1 MFKLFPLV
9 IYTDG
14 ATEGYLKNGNINLDD
29 LVIIKLEMEKNLKIG
44 IIGAGIQGVCNA
56 LFLQKKGYQV
66 TLFDKDEPGNLS
78 ASYGNAG
85 HFSPYASIPLNRPDI
100 LTDVPAMLLSSSG
113 PLAVKWNYVPKMIPW
128 FLKFLKNCS
137 TKNMMHTAKYMH
149 QILDLALPAY
159 DELFDEIDL
168 SGLVENKG
176 IMYIWN
182 DQNLKS
188 RELEINIRNEIG
200 AEQQLLNQK
209 EIHDLEPNIK
219 KIYHAGVFYKKARH
233 ARNPKKILLKLLDL
247 FLKKDGKFLK
257 LNVQDI
263 TFDNEKPI
271 LKSDVQ
277 TFIFDRVVIA
287 CGAFSKKLTDKLDE
301 KIPLD
306 TERGYHVHFKG
317 CDHLVSRPVVF
328 TNRGFGMTP
337 MEQGL
342 RVVGTVE
349 FGGLENPLSKGRIKN
364 LVNNAKYMLDGL
376 PEHEDEWL
384 GFRPTLPDYLPV
396 IGPSKN
402 YKNVFYSFGHHH
414 LGWTLAAIS
423 GKIISN
429 MIANKNTNLNLE
441 PYSSKRF

>member
-1 MFKLFPLV
+1 
-9 IYTDG
+9 
-14 ATEGYLKNGNINLDD
+14 
-29 LVIIKLEMEKNLKIG
+29 MEKNLKVG

-100 LTDVPAMLLSSSG
+100 LIDVPAMLLSSSG
-113 PLAVKWNYVPKMIPW
+113 PLALKWNYVPKMIPW

-149 QILDLALPAY
+149 QILDIAIPAY

-188 RELEINIRNEIG
+188 RELEIKIRNEIG

-209 EIHDLEPNIK
+209 EVHDLEPNIK

-233 ARNPKKILLKLLDL
+233 ARNPKKILLKLFDL
-247 FLKKDGKFLK
+247 FLKKEGKFIK
-257 LNVQDI
+257 LNIQDI
-263 TFDNEKPI
+263 TFNDEKPI
-271 LKSDVQ
+271 LKSETQQFV
-277 TFIFDRVVIA
+277 FDKIVIA

-306 TERGYHVHFKG
+306 TERGYHIHFKG
-317 CDHLVSRPVVF
+317 CDHLISRPVVF
-328 TNRGFGMTP
+328 QNRGFGMTP

-364 LVNNAKYMLDGL
+364 LINNAKYLLDGL

-429 MIANKNTNLNLE
+429 MIADKKTNLNLE

>member
-1 MFKLFPLV
+1 
-9 IYTDG
+9 
-14 ATEGYLKNGNINLDD
+14 
-29 LVIIKLEMEKNLKIG
+29 MEKKLKIG

-56 LFLQKKGYQV
+56 LFLQKKGYEV

-113 PLAVKWNYVPKMIPW
+113 PLALKWNYVPKMIPW
-128 FLKFLKNCS
+128 FLKFLKNCT

-159 DELFDEIDL
+159 DELFDQVDL

-182 DQNLKS
+182 DKNLKS

-233 ARNPKKILLKLLDL
+233 AKNPKKILLKLFDL

-257 LNVQDI
+257 LNIKDI
-263 TFDNEKPI
+263 VFDNEKPT
-271 LKSDVQ
+271 LKSEAQ
-277 TFIFDRVVIA
+277 QFIFDKAVIA

-306 TERGYHVHFKG
+306 TERGYHIHFKG
-317 CDHLVSRPVVF
+317 CEHLISRPVVF
-328 TNRGFGMTP
+328 QNRGFGMTP

-349 FGGLENPLSKGRIKN
+349 FGGLENPASKGRIKN
-364 LVNNAKYMLDGL
+364 LINNAKYLLDGL
-376 PEHEDEWL
+376 PEHKDEWL

-402 YKNVFYSFGHHH
+402 YKNIFYSFGHHH

-429 MIANKNTNLNLE
+429 MIADKKTNLNLE